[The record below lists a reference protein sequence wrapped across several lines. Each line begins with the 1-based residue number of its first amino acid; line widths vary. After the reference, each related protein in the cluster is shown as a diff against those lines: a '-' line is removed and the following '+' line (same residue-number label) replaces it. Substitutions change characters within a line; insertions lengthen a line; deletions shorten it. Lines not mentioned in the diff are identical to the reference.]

1 MIEAILVAGGVA
13 VATLL
18 VDQQNLVPQI
28 SNNPRQLWLWDP
40 ARYAP
45 APAARATIPIQRPR
59 LSPEQAWKEQVA
71 LEQKLEW
78 QTAQKSSKYI
88 VTDHSSP
95 STDFV
100 PYRK

>member
-1 MIEAILVAGGVA
+1 MIAELALVGGLGAIAVTVADHEN
-13 VATLL
+13 LF
-18 VDQQNLVPQI
+18 QQNPLKQWWWERP
-28 SNNPRQLWLWDP
+28 PF
-40 ARYAP
+40 AP
-45 APAARATIPIQRPR
+45 APPAARATIPIQRPR

-78 QTAQKSSKYI
+78 QTAQRSSKYI

-95 STDFV
+95 STDFT

>member
-45 APAARATIPIQRPR
+45 TPALRATIQRPR

-71 LEQKLEW
+71 MEQKLEW
-78 QTAQKSSKYI
+78 QTAQRSSKYC

-95 STDFV
+95 STDFT